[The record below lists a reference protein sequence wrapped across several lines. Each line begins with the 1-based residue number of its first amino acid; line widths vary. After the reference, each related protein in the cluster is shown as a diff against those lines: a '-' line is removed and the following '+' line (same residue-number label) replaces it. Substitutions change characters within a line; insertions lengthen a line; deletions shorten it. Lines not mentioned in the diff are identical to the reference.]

1 MQALGPSSQPTPSSP
16 HVWPAEKVQFREGR
30 FTKNPQK
37 ADLMSAIVMVTNFG
51 DGEGEDAEDG
61 CWCRFSGLKM
71 REVSILV
78 IC

>member
-1 MQALGPSSQPTPSSP
+1 
-16 HVWPAEKVQFREGR
+16 
-30 FTKNPQK
+30 
-37 ADLMSAIVMVTNFG
+37 MSAIVMVTNFG

-61 CWCRFSGLKM
+61 CWYRFSGLKM